1 MYARIIIIII
11 YLFLD
16 LVLYCC
22 KMSANLF
29 ISYLIP
35 VHEVN
40 MCPSSPLAVPLLMLA

>member
-22 KMSANLF
+22 KMSAYLF
-29 ISYLIP
+29 IVL
-35 VHEVN
+35 
-40 MCPSSPLAVPLLMLA
+40 PLHWQFHS